1 MINEVVTYK
10 GIKSGFTLQQFLEL
24 RNRILDPYTRQSVID
39 EKSND
44 RLMARSASVAGTKKG
59 LTFRECIELNRRI
72 LGDS

>member
-24 RNRILDPYTRQSVID
+24 RNRILDPYTRQSFID